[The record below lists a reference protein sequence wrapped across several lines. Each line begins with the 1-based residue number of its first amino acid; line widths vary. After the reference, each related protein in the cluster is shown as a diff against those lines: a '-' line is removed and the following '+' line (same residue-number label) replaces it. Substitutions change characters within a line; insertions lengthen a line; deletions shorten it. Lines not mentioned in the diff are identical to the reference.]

1 MNLSYSLLGMPFQTP
16 QIKGDD
22 LNNIELVLDGPPI
35 PDYLAV
41 FIRDP
46 ENKDQYWLREIGV
59 ECSSIETGELNG
71 AESPYINLKILNLD
85 EKTATPYPEASLSD
99 AGARISQYEQSIKCD
114 SDPKMKKISA
124 VVGVAEYE
132 GDNPPS
138 FDNIVT
144 LVGLK
149 YYQKKASYDKSILSR
164 FLLELQ
170 PVA

>member
-1 MNLSYSLLGMPFQTP
+1 MPLQIP

-22 LNNIELVLDGPPI
+22 LNKIKLLLDGPPI

-41 FIRDP
+41 FILDP
-46 ENKDQYWLREIGV
+46 KNPEQYWLREIGV
-59 ECSSIETGELNG
+59 ECNSTGTSELKEAELSDIDIE
-71 AESPYINLKILNLD
+71 ILNLD

-99 AGARISQYEQSIKCD
+99 AGARISQYDQSIKCD

-138 FDNIVT
+138 LDNIT
-144 LVGLK
+144 ALVGLK
-149 YYQKKASYDKSILSR
+149 YYLQKASYDQSILSR
-164 FLLELQ
+164 FLLEPQ